1 MIGNAAKRFN
11 AQGNLTDE
19 PTKDHIRR
27 PLRNLME
34 WTGRLNNRK
43 EVRSCDCSQTGGSIV
58 INRHKEMANSILPSE
73 TTISRDDSAEGKLF
87 YERSNLCLIHK

>member
-1 MIGNAAKRFN
+1 MIGNAAKRFD

-43 EVRSCDCSQTGGSIV
+43 
-58 INRHKEMANSILPSE
+58 NR
-73 TTISRDDSAEGKLF
+73 
-87 YERSNLCLIHK
+87 